1 MQSKIF
7 KILTFFLVFIF
18 LAFSEHK
25 FYVSL
30 VQLDHNEKD
39 TLLEITMKIFTDDL
53 ENALEV
59 QSGLLLKL
67 GTKHELPE
75 SDSILVNY
83 ISDNFKLKLNGQ
95 DLIINYLGKEV
106 DLDVTW
112 CYLEVSGVE
121 FIEKM
126 EIIDKML
133 TEIFEDQSNLI
144 KVKYKGKE
152 SAALLNRSRQMDVI
166 KF

>member
-67 GTKHELPE
+67 GTQHELPE

>member
-67 GTKHELPE
+67 GTQHELPE

-83 ISDNFKLKLNGQ
+83 ILDNFKLKLNGQ

>member
-1 MQSKIF
+1 MQRKIF
-7 KILTFFLVFIF
+7 KILTLLLVFIS

-67 GTKHELPE
+67 GTQHELPE
-75 SDSILVNY
+75 SDSILVKY